1 MLLKEKHS
9 VWRNNENLRQRNRGE
24 NSFKSKYPLLK
35 LNIISSRRNSQTFYY
50 LFIESFE
57 ILWNQNNSIENHIV
71 SRSLRF
77 FLGFSW
83 LLDIS
88 MKKPRK
94 IPSSPAAN
102 WVMKRRLWFN
112 VGNKE
117 KVGLFLRSRQNQLE
131 RNGFRIVNLP
141 CESWLFLNISPFKL
155 LQSCWRERGEQTL
168 QEMSLL
174 TLYWLEG
181 WRTMKLEEQGR
192 RIVARLCSLQGRE
205 SGELFNK
212 AENPIAVGKV
222 VWKEGRKRKP
232 HRVSIISHIW
242 PTGV

>member
-1 MLLKEKHS
+1 MLKKWKNLFNSVWIYTILVWFYTYMVWNNTIYVWNHTVSNFALLTKTQYNIIKEKLS
-9 VWRNNENLRQRNRGE
+9 NFL
-24 NSFKSKYPLLK
+24 
-35 LNIISSRRNSQTFYY
+35 
-50 LFIESFE
+50 LFIYLKF
-57 ILWNQNNSIENHIV
+57 WNQNSIENHIV

-117 KVGLFLRSRQNQLE
+117 KVGLFPKSRQNQLE

-141 CESWLFLNISPFKL
+141 RESW
-155 LQSCWRERGEQTL
+155 
-168 QEMSLL
+168 
-174 TLYWLEG
+174 
-181 WRTMKLEEQGR
+181 
-192 RIVARLCSLQGRE
+192 
-205 SGELFNK
+205 
-212 AENPIAVGKV
+212 
-222 VWKEGRKRKP
+222 
-232 HRVSIISHIW
+232 
-242 PTGV
+242 